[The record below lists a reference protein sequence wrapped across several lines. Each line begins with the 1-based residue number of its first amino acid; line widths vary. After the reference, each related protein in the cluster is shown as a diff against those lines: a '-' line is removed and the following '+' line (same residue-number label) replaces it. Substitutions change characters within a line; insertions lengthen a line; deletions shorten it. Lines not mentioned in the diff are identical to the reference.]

1 MSNRDNILIIAKNI
15 KVDREYKNVLNNMI
29 DPMYNIITSPANLIY
44 MGSDFSFI
52 RNKGTIKVNRPI
64 ELVNNGNYIY
74 FYNSLENFGYFAWI
88 DNAVYISDNC
98 TEIYYTID
106 IWTTYI
112 QLGIVNAGYQVGNN
126 AMIELVPTLTLRE
139 HVDDDSIGSNL
150 QPENINTG
158 TAYNN
163 VRQIELNLK
172 HTDND
177 PLTEYATAVFV
188 TSKNA
193 DGSNITPNFY
203 GGLYSGLDY
212 TRIWSQE
219 ITPFNNFINSYASHP
234 DDIIDILYAPYW
246 LIVNANPDNGYLAQK
261 QINIQRPKSGM
272 YGNQYKNN
280 KIYTYPYT
288 KLQVSNNAGVTIDF
302 AFENF
307 RARTGLTEYATF
319 AIYGIISPTVEI
331 MLMPAYY
338 QGAISGYDQALTM
351 KNFPTCAWASDYF
364 ENWKAL
370 NLAGINYTTQASE
383 RNAGLAQARLSN
395 NYNIDTGRNALGA
408 LTNLG
413 GSLGQILTGNVI
425 GGIAGG
431 ATSIANTALSQQSLT
446 SNYNF
451 NQKEIS
457 YNLAD
462 SIFAAQNAV
471 NIATLGANPVH
482 GNISA
487 GAIDASIGNK
497 YSFTFRTLCLNDEY
511 MKVIDDYFTMFG
523 YAINKIK
530 RPAFKTRKNFN
541 YIKVAG
547 DCFVVNK
554 NNQGVKCIPDFAL
567 EKLNDMAR
575 NGITIW
581 HNHNNIGDY
590 SVDNSIV

>member
-64 ELVNNGNYIY
+64 ALVNNGNYIY

-219 ITPFNNFINSYASHP
+219 ITPFNNFINSYA
-234 DDIIDILYAPYW
+234 
-246 LIVNANPDNGYLAQK
+246 
-261 QINIQRPKSGM
+261 
-272 YGNQYKNN
+272 
-280 KIYTYPYT
+280 
-288 KLQVSNNAGVTIDF
+288 
-302 AFENF
+302 
-307 RARTGLTEYATF
+307 
-319 AIYGIISPTVEI
+319 
-331 MLMPAYY
+331 
-338 QGAISGYDQALTM
+338 
-351 KNFPTCAWASDYF
+351 
-364 ENWKAL
+364 
-370 NLAGINYTTQASE
+370 
-383 RNAGLAQARLSN
+383 
-395 NYNIDTGRNALGA
+395 
-408 LTNLG
+408 
-413 GSLGQILTGNVI
+413 
-425 GGIAGG
+425 
-431 ATSIANTALSQQSLT
+431 
-446 SNYNF
+446 
-451 NQKEIS
+451 
-457 YNLAD
+457 
-462 SIFAAQNAV
+462 
-471 NIATLGANPVH
+471 
-482 GNISA
+482 
-487 GAIDASIGNK
+487 
-497 YSFTFRTLCLNDEY
+497 
-511 MKVIDDYFTMFG
+511 
-523 YAINKIK
+523 
-530 RPAFKTRKNFN
+530 
-541 YIKVAG
+541 
-547 DCFVVNK
+547 
-554 NNQGVKCIPDFAL
+554 
-567 EKLNDMAR
+567 
-575 NGITIW
+575 
-581 HNHNNIGDY
+581 
-590 SVDNSIV
+590 

>member
-1 MSNRDNILIIAKNI
+1 MSNKDNVLVIAKNI
-15 KVDREYKNVLNNMI
+15 KVDREYKNVINNMI
-29 DPMYNIITSPANLIY
+29 EPLYNIMIDSAHKVY
-44 MGSDFSFI
+44 MGNDFSFI
-52 RNKGTIKVNRPI
+52 RNKGTIKINRSI
-64 ELVNNGNYIY
+64 AVVNNGNYIY
-74 FYNSLENFGYFAWI
+74 FYNTIENFGYFAWI

-112 QLGIVNAGYQVGNN
+112 QLGIVNAGYNVGSD

-139 HVDDDSIGSNL
+139 HVNDDTIGANL

-163 VRQIELNLK
+163 VKQIEVNLN
-172 HTDND
+172 HTDDD
-177 PLTEYATAVFV
+177 PLTEYGTAVFV
-188 TSKNA
+188 TSKNG

-212 TRIWSQE
+212 TRVWSQE
-219 ITPFNNFINSYASHP
+219 TTPFNSFIESYSSHP

-246 LIVNANPDNGYLAQK
+246 LIINANSNNGYFAQK
-261 QINIQRPKSGM
+261 QVDIPRPYKGM

-288 KLQVSNNAGVTIDF
+288 KLQVSNNAGVSNDF

-307 RARTGLTEYATF
+307 RARNGLTQYATF
-319 AIYGIISPTVEI
+319 AIYGIISPTVEL

-383 RNAGLAQARLSN
+383 RNAGLAQARLTN
-395 NYNIDTGRNALGA
+395 NYNIDTSRNALSAIG
-408 LTNLG
+408 NLG
-413 GSLGQILTGNVI
+413 GNLGQILSGNVI
-425 GGIAGG
+425 GGLAGG
-431 ATSIANTALSQQSLT
+431 ATAIANTALTQQSLS

-451 NQKEIS
+451 NQKEVS
-457 YNLAD
+457 YNLSD
-462 SIFAAQNAV
+462 SVFAAQNAV

-487 GAIDASIGNK
+487 GAIGASLSNM

-530 RPAFKTRKNFN
+530 RPAFRTRKNFN

-547 DCFVVNK
+547 DAFVVNK
-554 NNQGVKCIPDFAL
+554 NNNGIKNIPDFAL
-567 EKLNDMAR
+567 EKLNEIMR
-575 NGITIW
+575 NGVTIW
-581 HNHNNIGDY
+581 HNHSNLGDY